1 MTARDLQRRRLV
13 DEGTAWDDRR
23 LNLLGL
29 QGGGTVKRGVSAIH
43 HMVWKHII
51 PEMVRTDEKKGDF
64 QTEAVQERAAKRF
77 KKREEAMTVEIKL
90 HKLQCE
96 ARGRMFDPRR
106 FNQRLDGIAEV
117 TEEGNIVKADGLKQW
132 LKKVSSDGGEE
143 ETEEADMPV
152 VSEGRSRE
160 DRKSLYQ
167 CFVRGDPN
175 GKE

>member
-1 MTARDLQRRRLV
+1 M
-13 DEGTAWDDRR
+13 
-23 LNLLGL
+23 
-29 QGGGTVKRGVSAIH
+29 
-43 HMVWKHII
+43 
-51 PEMVRTDEKKGDF
+51 GDF

-117 TEEGNIVKADGLKQW
+117 TEEGKIVRTDGLKKW
-132 LKKVSSDGGEE
+132 LEKVSSDLGEE
-143 ETEEADMPV
+143 ETEEAVKPV
-152 VSEGRSRE
+152 ASEGRGGE

-175 GKE
+175 GRD